1 MQSAL
6 DPREFMAIAVIMTT
20 EWPIDLDL
28 CSYLP
33 VLPVFKGTETFIHL
47 QEELARTRHMLK
59 AILVALELFGKKN
72 LSGEKP
78 SIRLPVGRFV
88 GHFLD

>member
-33 VLPVFKGTETFIHL
+33 ALPVFKGTETFIHL
-47 QEELARTRHMLK
+47 QEELALYKTHVK
-59 AILVALELFGKKN
+59 
-72 LSGEKP
+72 
-78 SIRLPVGRFV
+78 
-88 GHFLD
+88 GHPGCFRIIWEEEP